1 MLGKLLKYDLRSM
14 LKEFAFIWPA
24 ALVMALA
31 SRFMLSRVIE
41 TPTQFSAITYILFM
55 LVYAS
60 FLIAMGV
67 ISLLFVVQRF
77 YKGLLGDEGYLMF
90 TLPVN
95 SWQLTTSKL
104 ICAVVATS
112 ISTAIAIISMFA
124 LFPVEK
130 LELASTSISI
140 TVGMIFAPEHLS
152 AWLELLAIAVAGM
165 LQLYT
170 LIYLSIAIG
179 HLFNKHR
186 VAISFAA
193 YIIINSFWQ
202 ILIGLFGLDHLETLT
217 PESDP
222 LHLTTWVLV
231 AIDVAKSATYFLITN
246 YILKHRLNLE

>member
-14 LKEFAFIWPA
+14 LKQFAFIWPA

-41 TPTQFSAITYILFM
+41 TPTQFSAITYTIFIF
-55 LVYAS
+55 VYAS

-124 LFPVEK
+124 LFPVEQVEFASIRIMAS
-130 LELASTSISI
+130 ELF
-140 TVGMIFAPEHLS
+140 GPEHLS

-202 ILIGLFGLDHLETLT
+202 ILIGLFGLDHLETLS

-222 LHLTTWVLV
+222 LHLTIWVLV
-231 AIDVAKSATYFLITN
+231 AIDVVKSTAYFLITN